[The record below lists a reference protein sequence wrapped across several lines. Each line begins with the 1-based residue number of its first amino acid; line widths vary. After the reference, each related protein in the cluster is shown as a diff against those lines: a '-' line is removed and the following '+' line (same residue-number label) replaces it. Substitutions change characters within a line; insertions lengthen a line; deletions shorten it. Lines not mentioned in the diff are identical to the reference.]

1 MILVDSAV
9 ETLGLQHS
17 VWTLVPILYLFSRS
31 DDNDGSSTLTSVT
44 DLLAV
49 SPVPPNI

>member
-31 DDNDGSSTLTSVT
+31 DDDDDGSSTLSGTVSFRIH
-44 DLLAV
+44 LAV
-49 SPVPPNI
+49 FV

>member
-31 DDNDGSSTLTSVT
+31 DDDGSSTLSGTVSFRIH
-44 DLLAV
+44 LAV
-49 SPVPPNI
+49 FV

>member
-1 MILVDSAV
+1 MILLVDSAV

-31 DDNDGSSTLTSVT
+31 DDDDGSSTLSGTVSFRIH
-44 DLLAV
+44 LAV
-49 SPVPPNI
+49 FV

>member
-31 DDNDGSSTLTSVT
+31 DDGSSTLSGTVSFRIH
-44 DLLAV
+44 LAV
-49 SPVPPNI
+49 FV